1 MHLEHWDKCLSLI
14 KTKISIQSFKTWF
27 IPIESI
33 SYNNKTLTLK
43 VPNKFFCEWLEEHYI
58 KLLNEVISNVLGKNG
73 RIEYIIRDNT
83 LTKNK
88 IKAVKLNY
96 KNTFLESPNLNNLN
110 SNYVFKNFISG
121 KCNSVAR
128 TAGKKICNSPGNNPF
143 NPLMVYGGTGLGKT
157 HIIQAIG
164 NKIINNNN
172 NKSVYYVTSEKF
184 ANQFID
190 SLKENKLKN
199 FNKFYTNI
207 DVLIIDDVQFF
218 SGKTKTQEVFFHIFN
233 QLNLN
238 QKQIVLSADKSP
250 IQLSG
255 LEERLVSRFKSGL
268 TVELEKPDYKT
279 RLDILKF
286 KVKKDNLSISNDIVE
301 YIAQEVDSNIREI
314 EGVLISLMA
323 HSTIYKM
330 EINLNL
336 AKSII
341 NKIVKNTNREID
353 INYIQE
359 IVSKYFHI
367 SIEEMKDK
375 VRKKEIVIAR
385 QVAMYFSK
393 DYTNNSLKSIGF
405 HFGGRDHSTVIHAVQ
420 AVNDMI
426 DTDII
431 FKKNIN
437 EINKRLSSN

>member
-164 NKIINNNN
+164 NKINNNN

>member
-164 NKIINNNN
+164 NKIINNDNN

-286 KVKKDNLSISNDIVE
+286 KVQKDNLSISNDIVE

-367 SIEEMKDK
+367 SIE
-375 VRKKEIVIAR
+375 
-385 QVAMYFSK
+385 
-393 DYTNNSLKSIGF
+393 
-405 HFGGRDHSTVIHAVQ
+405 
-420 AVNDMI
+420 
-426 DTDII
+426 
-431 FKKNIN
+431 
-437 EINKRLSSN
+437 